1 LDALR
6 CRGGTIPPR
15 PPLRTGASAAPVPPR
30 EGLRPPL
37 PPRQYG
43 FSLQLYGLLSRGSW
57 GHGDLRDL
65 ADFAAWA
72 ARDLGAD
79 FVLVNPLH
87 AAEPLPPITASPY
100 TPMSRRFLSP
110 LYLRIE
116 DIPEFSITERR
127 TAGPPRA
134 ESLIDRDAVWTAK
147 RAALEEI
154 FLVPMSAARERSL
167 DAFRRQ
173 QGRPLAGWATWC
185 AIAEVYGA
193 DFRGWPR
200 PLQEPESAEVTE
212 FREDHSD
219 RVAFHEWLQ
228 WLVATQA
235 AQAQRV
241 AREAGMR
248 TGIIH
253 DLAVGSSPGGFDAWA
268 GQDVL
273 VRGLTVGAPPDGFN
287 QLGQDWGLPPW
298 HPGHLAAQ
306 DYRPLADLFG
316 SAVRDSGGLRVDHV
330 MGLSRLWVIPS
341 GMKASGGTYLRYDR
355 AAAVGVLAEATAE
368 AGAVAIGED
377 LGTVERGLRSFLAG
391 RHILG
396 TSMLWFE
403 YDRDGTPLPSARW
416 RRDSLATVS
425 THDMP
430 PAAAFRTAEY
440 IAERA
445 RLGLLTKPE
454 SVERADALRAVT
466 AWTDA
471 LVREGLLP
479 AGSHPDETEFIAAL
493 YGYIAK
499 SPALMV
505 CISLA
510 DAVGMHRAQN
520 IPGTTGEY
528 PNWRVPLCDAD
539 GVQLPL
545 ERLAD
550 CAPLRRVASG
560 VGQTLTRRV

>member
-1 LDALR
+1 
-6 CRGGTIPPR
+6 
-15 PPLRTGASAAPVPPR
+15 V
-30 EGLRPPL
+30 
-37 PPRQYG
+37 
-43 FSLQLYGLLSRGSW
+43 QLYGLLSRGSW

-65 ADFAAWA
+65 ADFAKWA

-116 DIPEFSITERR
+116 DIPEFSFTERR
-127 TAGPPRA
+127 TAGPLRA
-134 ESLIDRDAVWTAK
+134 EPLIDRDAVWTAK

-154 FLVPMSAARERSL
+154 FLVPMSPVRVRSL
-167 DAFRRQ
+167 DAFRGQ
-173 QGRPLAGWATWC
+173 QGRALTGWATWC
-185 AIAEVYGA
+185 AIAEEYGA

-200 PLQEPESAEVTE
+200 MLQDPESAEVTA

-219 RVAFHEWLQ
+219 LVAFHEWLQ

-235 AQAQRV
+235 ADAQRV
-241 AREAGMR
+241 ALDAGMR
-248 TGIIH
+248 IGIIH

-268 GQDVL
+268 DQDVL

-298 HPGHLAAQ
+298 HPGHLAAR
-306 DYRPLADLFG
+306 DYRPMADLFAA
-316 SAVRDSGGLRVDHV
+316 AVRVKGVGEVGGGLRVDHV

-341 GMKASGGTYLRYDR
+341 GMKASRGTYLRYDR
-355 AAAVGVLAEATAE
+355 SAAVGVLASAAAE

-377 LGTVERGLRSFLAG
+377 LGTVERGLRSFLA
-391 RHILG
+391 RQHVLG

-403 YDRDGTPLPSARW
+403 FDRDGAPLPSARW

-430 PAAAFRTAEY
+430 PAAAFRTGEY
-440 IAERA
+440 VAERA
-445 RLGLLTKPE
+445 RLGLLARPE
-454 SVERADALRAVT
+454 AQERADAERVAG

-479 AGSHPDETEFIAAL
+479 AGSHPDETEFIVAL
-493 YGYIAK
+493 YRYIAR
-499 SPALMV
+499 SSALLV
-505 CISLA
+505 GISLA

-520 IPGTTGEY
+520 VPGTTGEY

-539 GVQLPL
+539 GAPLLLENLP
-545 ERLAD
+545 D

-560 VGQTLTRRV
+560 VGQTQAPKV